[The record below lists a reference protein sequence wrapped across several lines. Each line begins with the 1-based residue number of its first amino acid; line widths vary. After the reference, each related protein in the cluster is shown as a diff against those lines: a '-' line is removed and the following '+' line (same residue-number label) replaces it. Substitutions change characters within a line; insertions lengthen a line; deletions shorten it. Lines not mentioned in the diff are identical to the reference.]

1 MAPTR
6 PEPPLVSSIL
16 DRLLDDEPDV
26 LREVL
31 PSRGQQLQA
40 LKRAVR
46 RDLQNLLNTRIR
58 CLDVPPGLEEIKK
71 SLVTYGIP
79 DFTGAPLGSAPE
91 REDLGRVLQAIVR
104 RWEPRFKN
112 VQVRLLDSAEPLDRT
127 LRFQIDALLQVEPAP
142 EPVVF
147 SVRKLATGDFEVQGG
162 DR

>member
-16 DRLLDDEPDV
+16 DRLLHDEPDV

-71 SLVTYGIP
+71 SLFTYGIP

-112 VQVRLLDSAEPLDRT
+112 
-127 LRFQIDALLQVEPAP
+127 
-142 EPVVF
+142 
-147 SVRKLATGDFEVQGG
+147 
-162 DR
+162 